1 MDFGFN
7 VSSSGR
13 GRDRSGA
20 TFYRLGRMRE
30 VVRTGP
36 TDLHPPQSMQ
46 AKPFGESPVSGFWR
60 NDAMITSAVNALLL
74 ALLTL
79 LPTATRSTGPD
90 DSDGSGANVI
100 FLGNDDVEFENG
112 EPVVVRVGRRG
123 FIGVTLLEITPE
135 LRAHFGAP
143 KDAGVLVSD
152 VESGTPA
159 AKAGLEVGDVIT
171 EIDGKR
177 VESSRDLSRGIRSRK
192 AGETVQLD
200 VVRARASRKM
210 SVTVEER
217 EARQRTIDLGDLGDM
232 KDKLRRH
239 AWVMRDFGSGDH
251 PVIENLEDLPRMSD
265 RLEELEKRVKELE
278 KRLPGR

>member
-1 MDFGFN
+1 
-7 VSSSGR
+7 
-13 GRDRSGA
+13 
-20 TFYRLGRMRE
+20 
-30 VVRTGP
+30 
-36 TDLHPPQSMQ
+36 
-46 AKPFGESPVSGFWR
+46 
-60 NDAMITSAVNALLL
+60 MITSAVNALLL

-79 LPTATRSTGPD
+79 LPTAARSTGPD

-192 AGETVQLD
+192 GGETVQLD
-200 VVRARASRKM
+200 VVRGRAARKM

-217 EARQRTIDLGDLGDM
+217 EGRERSIDLGDLGDM

-251 PVIENLEDLPRMSD
+251 PVIENLEALPRMSD

>member
-1 MDFGFN
+1 
-7 VSSSGR
+7 
-13 GRDRSGA
+13 
-20 TFYRLGRMRE
+20 
-30 VVRTGP
+30 
-36 TDLHPPQSMQ
+36 
-46 AKPFGESPVSGFWR
+46 
-60 NDAMITSAVNALLL
+60 MITAAVNALLL

-79 LPTATRSTGPD
+79 LPTAARSTGAD
-90 DSDGSGANVI
+90 DSDHSGANVV
-100 FLGNDDVEFENG
+100 FLGADDVEFENG
-112 EPVVVRVGRRG
+112 EPVIVRVGRRG

-152 VESGTPA
+152 VEGGTPA

-192 AGETVQLD
+192 AGETVQID
-200 VVRARASRKM
+200 IVRGRAARKM

-217 EARQRTIDLGDLGDM
+217 EARDRRIDLGDLGDM

-251 PVIENLEDLPRMSD
+251 PVMENLDELPRMSD
-265 RLEELEKRVKELE
+265 RLEELEKRVRELE

>member
-1 MDFGFN
+1 
-7 VSSSGR
+7 
-13 GRDRSGA
+13 
-20 TFYRLGRMRE
+20 
-30 VVRTGP
+30 
-36 TDLHPPQSMQ
+36 
-46 AKPFGESPVSGFWR
+46 
-60 NDAMITSAVNALLL
+60 MITAAVNALLL

-79 LPTATRSTGPD
+79 LPTAARSTGAE
-90 DSDGSGANVI
+90 DSDHSGANVV
-100 FLGNDDVEFENG
+100 FAGTDDVEFENG
-112 EPVVVRVGRRG
+112 EPVIVRVGRRG
-123 FIGVTLLEITPE
+123 FIGVTLMEITPE
-135 LRAHFGAP
+135 LRVHFGAP

-192 AGETVQLD
+192 SGETVQLD
-200 VVRARASRKM
+200 VVRGRAGRKI

-217 EARQRTIDLGDLGDM
+217 EGRERTIDLGDLGDM

-251 PVIENLEDLPRMSD
+251 PVIENLDELPRMSD
-265 RLEELEKRVKELE
+265 RLDELEKRVKELE

>member
-1 MDFGFN
+1 
-7 VSSSGR
+7 
-13 GRDRSGA
+13 
-20 TFYRLGRMRE
+20 
-30 VVRTGP
+30 
-36 TDLHPPQSMQ
+36 
-46 AKPFGESPVSGFWR
+46 
-60 NDAMITSAVNALLL
+60 MITSAVNALLL

-79 LPTATRSTGPD
+79 LPTAARSTGPD
-90 DSDGSGANVI
+90 ESDGSGANVI

-135 LRAHFGAP
+135 LRGHFGAP

-192 AGETVQLD
+192 GGETVQLD
-200 VVRARASRKM
+200 VVRGRAARKI

-217 EARQRTIDLGDLGDM
+217 EGRERSIDLGDLGDM

-239 AWVMRDFGSGDH
+239 GWVMRDFGSGDH
-251 PVIENLEDLPRMSD
+251 PVIENLEALPRMSD

>member
-1 MDFGFN
+1 
-7 VSSSGR
+7 
-13 GRDRSGA
+13 
-20 TFYRLGRMRE
+20 
-30 VVRTGP
+30 
-36 TDLHPPQSMQ
+36 
-46 AKPFGESPVSGFWR
+46 
-60 NDAMITSAVNALLL
+60 MITAAANALLL

-79 LPTATRSTGPD
+79 LPTAVRSTGAE
-90 DSDGSGANVI
+90 DSDHSGANVV
-100 FLGNDDVEFENG
+100 FLGTDDVEFENG
-112 EPVVVRVGRRG
+112 EPVIVRVGRRG

-192 AGETVQLD
+192 AGETVQID
-200 VVRARASRKM
+200 IVRGRAARKI

-217 EARQRTIDLGDLGDM
+217 EARERTIDLGDLGDM

-251 PVIENLEDLPRMSD
+251 PVIENLDELPRMSE
-265 RLEELEKRVKELE
+265 RLDELEKRLKELE
-278 KRLPGR
+278 KRLAGR

>member
-1 MDFGFN
+1 
-7 VSSSGR
+7 
-13 GRDRSGA
+13 
-20 TFYRLGRMRE
+20 
-30 VVRTGP
+30 
-36 TDLHPPQSMQ
+36 
-46 AKPFGESPVSGFWR
+46 
-60 NDAMITSAVNALLL
+60 MITAAVNALLL

-79 LPTATRSTGPD
+79 LPTAARSTGAD
-90 DSDGSGANVI
+90 DSDHSGANVV
-100 FLGNDDVEFENG
+100 FLGTDDVEFENG
-112 EPVVVRVGRRG
+112 KPVIVRVGRRG

-200 VVRARASRKM
+200 IVRGRAVRKM

-217 EARQRTIDLGDLGDM
+217 EGRGRSIDLGDLGDLGDM

-251 PVIENLEDLPRMSD
+251 PVIENLDELPRMSD
-265 RLEELEKRVKELE
+265 RLDELEKRVKELE

>member
-1 MDFGFN
+1 
-7 VSSSGR
+7 
-13 GRDRSGA
+13 
-20 TFYRLGRMRE
+20 
-30 VVRTGP
+30 
-36 TDLHPPQSMQ
+36 
-46 AKPFGESPVSGFWR
+46 
-60 NDAMITSAVNALLL
+60 MITAAVNALLL

-79 LPTATRSTGPD
+79 LPTAARSTGPD

-135 LRAHFGAP
+135 LRVHFGAP

-171 EIDGKR
+171 EIDGQR
-177 VESSRDLSRGIRSRK
+177 VDSSRDLSRGIRSRK

-200 VVRARASRKM
+200 IVRGRAARKM

-217 EARQRTIDLGDLGDM
+217 EARERTIDLGDLGDM

-239 AWVMRDFGSGDH
+239 AWVWRDSGSGDH
-251 PVIENLEDLPRMSD
+251 PVMENLDDLPRMSD

>member
-1 MDFGFN
+1 
-7 VSSSGR
+7 
-13 GRDRSGA
+13 
-20 TFYRLGRMRE
+20 
-30 VVRTGP
+30 
-36 TDLHPPQSMQ
+36 
-46 AKPFGESPVSGFWR
+46 
-60 NDAMITSAVNALLL
+60 MITAAVNALLL

-79 LPTATRSTGPD
+79 LPTAARSTGAE
-90 DSDGSGANVI
+90 DSDHSGANVV
-100 FLGNDDVEFENG
+100 FAGTDDVEFENG
-112 EPVVVRVGRRG
+112 EPVIVRVGRRG
-123 FIGVTLLEITPE
+123 FIGVTLMEITPE
-135 LRAHFGAP
+135 LRVHFGAP

-152 VESGTPA
+152 VEGGTPA

-192 AGETVQLD
+192 SGETVQLD
-200 VVRARASRKM
+200 VVRGRAGRKI

-217 EARQRTIDLGDLGDM
+217 EGRERTIDLGDLGDM

-251 PVIENLEDLPRMSD
+251 PVIENLDELPRMSD
-265 RLEELEKRVKELE
+265 RLDELEKRVKELE

>member
-1 MDFGFN
+1 
-7 VSSSGR
+7 
-13 GRDRSGA
+13 
-20 TFYRLGRMRE
+20 
-30 VVRTGP
+30 
-36 TDLHPPQSMQ
+36 
-46 AKPFGESPVSGFWR
+46 
-60 NDAMITSAVNALLL
+60 MITSAVNALLL

-79 LPTATRSTGPD
+79 LPTGTRSTGPD
-90 DSDGSGANVI
+90 DSEGSGANVI

-112 EPVVVRVGRRG
+112 EPVVIRVGRRG

-152 VESGTPA
+152 VEGGTPA

-210 SVTVEER
+210 SVPVEER
-217 EARQRTIDLGDLGDM
+217 EARERSIDLGDM

-278 KRLPGR
+278 KRIPGR

>member
-1 MDFGFN
+1 
-7 VSSSGR
+7 
-13 GRDRSGA
+13 
-20 TFYRLGRMRE
+20 
-30 VVRTGP
+30 
-36 TDLHPPQSMQ
+36 
-46 AKPFGESPVSGFWR
+46 
-60 NDAMITSAVNALLL
+60 MITSAVNALLL

-79 LPTATRSTGPD
+79 LPTAARSTGPD
-90 DSDGSGANVI
+90 ESDGSGANVI

-123 FIGVTLLEITPE
+123 FVGVTLLEITPE

-143 KDAGVLVSD
+143 NDAGVLVSE

-159 AKAGLEVGDVIT
+159 AKAGVEVGDVIT

-200 VVRARASRKM
+200 IVRGRAARKM

-217 EARQRTIDLGDLGDM
+217 EARERSIDLGDM
-232 KDKLRRH
+232 KDTLRRH

-265 RLEELEKRVKELE
+265 RLKELEKRVKELE

>member
-1 MDFGFN
+1 
-7 VSSSGR
+7 
-13 GRDRSGA
+13 
-20 TFYRLGRMRE
+20 
-30 VVRTGP
+30 
-36 TDLHPPQSMQ
+36 
-46 AKPFGESPVSGFWR
+46 
-60 NDAMITSAVNALLL
+60 MITSAVNALLL

-79 LPTATRSTGPD
+79 LPTAARSTGPD
-90 DSDGSGANVI
+90 ESDGSGANVI

-135 LRAHFGAP
+135 LRGHFGAP

-192 AGETVQLD
+192 GGETVQLD
-200 VVRARASRKM
+200 VVRGRAARKM

-217 EARQRTIDLGDLGDM
+217 EGRERSIDLGDLGDM

-239 AWVMRDFGSGDH
+239 GWVMRDFGSGDH
-251 PVIENLEDLPRMSD
+251 PVIENLEALPRMSD